1 MINSAI
7 SLASNPET
15 IEFIIYCDD
24 DDQTMESFVAQNSTL
39 IRGPKKSVS
48 QMTNECFYQ
57 SSGSILMYAADD
69 ILFKTESW
77 DLIVKKGLSGKSACL
92 VYGNDL
98 GRPRQEIATHG
109 FMTRDFARLNG
120 YLLPE
125 LFSADFCDTWLTSI
139 ARMAKSLKYMPELEI
154 EHMHPS
160 WGKSL
165 IDQTYE
171 SREGKK
177 NYLVLWVKFKLT
189 FPIRLILAIKTLN
202 YNSAGKLPI

>member
-7 SLASNPET
+7 SLASNPEA

-24 DDQTMESFVAQNSTL
+24 DDQTMENFIAPNSTL
-39 IRGPKKSVS
+39 VRGPKKSVS

-57 SSGSILMYAADD
+57 SSGNIVMYAADD

-77 DLIVKKGLSGKSACL
+77 DLIVKKGLSGKPAYL

-98 GRPRQEIATHG
+98 GRPKQEIATHG
-109 FMTRDFARLNG
+109 FMTRDFASLNG

-139 ARMAKSLKYMPELEI
+139 ARMAKCLKYIPELEI
-154 EHMHPS
+154 EHMHPN

-165 IDQTYE
+165 NDQTYE

-177 NYLVLWVKFKLT
+177 NYLKLWIKFKITL
-189 FPIRLILAIKTLN
+189 PIRLLLAIKVLN
-202 YNSAGKLPI
+202 YNSAWKLPI